1 MPISTLRHAA
11 ARFWLAALLILGAGA
26 EAVARPVKPAEV
38 AGAIAYLL
46 RIRDG
51 ACPGISF
58 DPFVMSKMIEPA
70 GLSVEAVR
78 RRFPREFDSS
88 YAEAGSRIA
97 AENLQAYCWVIRS
110 LFGRTPGEF
119 PGLVFR

>member
-1 MPISTLRHAA
+1 MPINTLRHCA
-11 ARFWLAALLILGAGA
+11 ARFVLAAMLTLGAGA
-26 EAVARPVKPAEV
+26 AAMARPVKPAEV

-51 ACPGISF
+51 ACPGITF
-58 DPFVMSKMIEPA
+58 DPFIMSKMIAPA

-78 RRFPREFDSS
+78 RRFPRDFDSS

-97 AENLQAYCWVIRS
+97 GENLAAYCSLIRTMFS
-110 LFGRTPGEF
+110 RTPGEF
-119 PGLVFR
+119 PGLVFH

>member
-1 MPISTLRHAA
+1 MLVAMLTSGSGVQAA
-11 ARFWLAALLILGAGA
+11 
-26 EAVARPVKPAEV
+26 ARPVKPAEV
-38 AGAIAYLL
+38 AGAMAYLL

-51 ACPGISF
+51 ACPGITF
-58 DPFVMSKMIEPA
+58 DPFLMSKMIDPA

-78 RRFPREFDSS
+78 RRFPGEFDRS
-88 YAEAGSRIA
+88 YAEARSRIA

-119 PGLVFR
+119 PGLVFH